1 MPELPEVETMVRGL
15 RPALEGRTLRAICV
29 DDPHLLQGCTAEEI
43 GRRGDGAKVR
53 SVGRRGKWVVVRLD
67 GDNGTIVIQPRMT
80 GGFSLV
86 EPDRP
91 AHVRLTFH
99 VERPDQK
106 IWYVDAR
113 RLGKIA
119 WHADDAGAALAF
131 GRSHGPDAL
140 EIGAAELAERFAKT
154 ARGIK
159 PTLLDQKVLAGIG
172 NIYADEILH
181 KAGVHPERVA
191 RDLTAG
197 EVGRIHAAIVPI
209 LEAAIAS
216 AGSSFDRHYKTVL
229 GVEGGYLSQ
238 SRVHRRKG
246 LACPAC
252 GGVILKTKIA
262 GLIGRPTY
270 LCPVCQPAGGG
281 EEDPHP
287 SPLPGHRE
295 GG

>member
-15 RPALEGRTLRAICV
+15 RPALEGRILRALTV
-29 DDPHLLQGCTAEEI
+29 EDAHLLQGCTAEEI
-43 GRRGDGAKVR
+43 GRRGGGAKVR

-67 GDNGTIVIQPRMT
+67 GDNGLIVIQPRMT

-91 AHVRLTFH
+91 EHVRLTFH
-99 VERPDQK
+99 VERPEQRV
-106 IWYVDAR
+106 WYVDAR

-119 WHADDAGAALAF
+119 WYADDESASRAF

-140 EIGAAELAERFAKT
+140 EIAASELADRLSRT
-154 ARGIK
+154 GRGIK
-159 PTLLDQKVLAGIG
+159 PTLLDQKVVAGIG

-181 KAGVHPERVA
+181 RAGVHPERVA
-191 RDLTAG
+191 RELSPE

-216 AGSSFDRHYKTVL
+216 AGSSFDTHYKTVL
-229 GVEGGYLSQ
+229 GVAGGYLSQ

-246 LACPAC
+246 LACPEC

-270 LCPVCQPAGGG
+270 LCPTCQPTPAPADPGGRRG
-281 EEDPHP
+281 RDRV
-287 SPLPGHRE
+287 S
-295 GG
+295 